1 MRESKELRGLP
12 EFSPASYNGVPF
24 SVPEVSRSTQHG
36 IARNHAPY
44 TSYVKKDDLGLAT
57 EVYNVEAFV
66 AGKDAY
72 ERADALRTELDKA
85 SPGTL
90 ILPTMLMS
98 DGNIYLDRQKDKN
111 VYVVSS
117 QECQGYADGL
127 FFVTFSVVFE
137 RMDEREKL
145 DSEGATPNIGE
156 KDEYLL
162 TVLAEENSKALI
174 EKVSSSKRLSLDR
187 VRALLNEFKEGLRIL
202 YQAMNAPFQM
212 LAELNALEGEFSQLA
227 ASSIGQVTAITNM
240 TTNLTQSLAAM
251 PERNH
256 SLIKPQITNAQA
268 ALEKLST
275 IGLKA
280 EPQHHLLQ
288 TQFAAQL
295 ISGAAVIAPSI
306 SYESSQ
312 QALSARSEIDRLLS
326 RVRHVVDFSTY
337 QALDELQVAF
347 DLEMQSLIAALPK
360 EKIAPKSDE
369 PLLALMHRLRGRAIG
384 RVPNPF
390 FPQEYEVRYVSQQ
403 E

>member
-1 MRESKELRGLP
+1 M
-12 EFSPASYNGVPF
+12 
-24 SVPEVSRSTQHG
+24 
-36 IARNHAPY
+36 
-44 TSYVKKDDLGLAT
+44 
-57 EVYNVEAFV
+57 
-66 AGKDAY
+66 
-72 ERADALRTELDKA
+72 
-85 SPGTL
+85 
-90 ILPTMLMS
+90 
-98 DGNIYLDRQKDKN
+98 
-111 VYVVSS
+111 
-117 QECQGYADGL
+117 
-127 FFVTFSVVFE
+127 
-137 RMDEREKL
+137 
-145 DSEGATPNIGE
+145 
-156 KDEYLL
+156 
-162 TVLAEENSKALI
+162 I

-202 YQAMNAPFQM
+202 YSSHERALSDACR
-212 LAELNALEGEFSQLA
+212 AKRLEGEFSQLA

-360 EKIAPKSDE
+360 EKIAPKVRRATACANAPPEGAGNWPSTQSVLPPGIRGKVCIAAGMNRSLAFMRE
-369 PLLALMHRLRGRAIG
+369 GESSPLSTISELNAACKNQVHGLSFCASASELAYAPAIK
-384 RVPNPF
+384 
-390 FPQEYEVRYVSQQ
+390 
-403 E
+403 